1 MPAKTREVGA
11 LHEEFAKELRRRL
24 KEGEVQ
30 TIGGEARVVPVSA
43 AFLNVVRGF
52 LKDNNIEC
60 TEGQTSDEVKS
71 VADALAE
78 FNEADDGA
86 PTFN

>member
-30 TIGGEARVVPVSA
+30 VIGGESRVVPVSA

-52 LKDNNIEC
+52 LKDNNMEC
-60 TEGQTSDEVKS
+60 NEGQPTTEVKEI
-71 VADALAE
+71 AEALAE

>member
-1 MPAKTREVGA
+1 MPAKTKEVGA
-11 LHEEFAKELRRRL
+11 LHEEFAKELRKRL
-24 KEGEVQ
+24 KEGEEQ
-30 TIGGEARVVPVSA
+30 TFAGETRVVPVSA

-60 TEGQTSDEVKS
+60 TEGRTTEEVKS
-71 VADALAE
+71 VAEALEE